1 MIPRVRLVA
10 YVRVSAVRGR
20 EGPSFVSPAVQ
31 RDSMLALSR
40 ARNWEI
46 AEVIED
52 LDQPGSRYDR
62 PGFQRA
68 LGMIE
73 HDEAD
78 GLIVSRLDRFARSL
92 VDALRAIERINR
104 AGGELISVAE
114 NFDTTTP

>member
-1 MIPRVRLVA
+1 MLRPMRLLA
-10 YVRVSAVRGR
+10 YVRVISLHGR

-40 ARNWEI
+40 ARGWEI
-46 AEVIED
+46 TEVIED

-92 VDALRAIERINR
+92 VDALRAIERINP
-104 AGGELISVAE
+104 AGG
-114 NFDTTTP
+114 